1 MGVRHESGRDG
12 RDGEFADFL
21 VASGR
26 PLLHLA
32 RLLTGDHHAGE
43 DLLQAAL
50 VRTYLHWSRVEDP
63 HAYVRRA
70 LLNGAHD
77 RWRRRRWREVSLQPE
92 DDGGPVDPADHHDL
106 AGRQADRDGV
116 LRALRALTDKERR
129 VVVLRYYEDLPE
141 AAIAD
146 VLGIAPGTVK
156 STAARA
162 LRKLAGSPHLL
173 PYADEAPADLPS
185 GRTSPPGG
193 TR

>member
-1 MGVRHESGRDG
+1 MRHQSGLDG

-50 VRTYLHWSRVEDP
+50 VRTYLHWARVEDP
-63 HAYVRRA
+63 QAYVRRA
-70 LLNGAHD
+70 LLNGARD
-77 RWRRRRWREVSLQPE
+77 RWRRRRWREVSLQP
-92 DDGGPVDPADHHDL
+92 DDDARPAVDPADQHDV

-116 LRALRALTDKERR
+116 LRALRTLTEKERR

-141 AAIAD
+141 AAIAEL
-146 VLGIAPGTVK
+146 LGVAPGTVK

-173 PYADEAPADLPS
+173 PYAAAARPADLPS
-185 GRTSPPGG
+185 APTRPPGG

>member
-1 MGVRHESGRDG
+1 MRHESARDG

-21 VASGR
+21 TASGR
-26 PLLHLA
+26 SLLQLA

-50 VRTYLHWSRVEDP
+50 VRTYLHWGRVEDP

-70 LLNGAHD
+70 LLNGARD
-77 RWRRRRWREVSLQPE
+77 RWRRRRWREVPLTP
-92 DDGGPVDPADHHDL
+92 DDGPPPVDPADHHDV

-116 LRALRALTDKERR
+116 LRALRTLTDKERR
-129 VVVLRYYEDLPE
+129 VVVLRYYEDLSE
-141 AAIAD
+141 SAIAD
-146 VLGIAPGTVK
+146 LLGVAPGTVK

-173 PYADEAPADLPS
+173 PYVDEAPDGLPAP
-185 GRTSPPGG
+185 TSPPGG